1 MRNEFAPKRGNVSS
15 LSREERETLET
26 KVIPTAERWMNEY
39 QAGTTLHEQGKKTLE
54 YWKRLPSQ
62 MRSAA

>member
-1 MRNEFAPKRGNVSS
+1 VRNEFAPKRVDVNS

-39 QAGTTLHEQGKKTLE
+39 QAGTTLHEQGKKTLQN
-54 YWKRLPSQ
+54 WNRLPGQ
-62 MRSAA
+62 TRSAA

>member
-1 MRNEFAPKRGNVSS
+1 MWNKFAPKCGDVNS

-39 QAGTTLHEQGKKTLE
+39 QAGTTLHAQGKKTLE
-54 YWKRLPSQ
+54 YWNRLPSQ

>member
-1 MRNEFAPKRGNVSS
+1 MRNEFAPKRGDVKS

-26 KVIPTAERWMNEY
+26 EVIPTAKRWMNKY

-54 YWKRLPSQ
+54 YWNRLPGQ